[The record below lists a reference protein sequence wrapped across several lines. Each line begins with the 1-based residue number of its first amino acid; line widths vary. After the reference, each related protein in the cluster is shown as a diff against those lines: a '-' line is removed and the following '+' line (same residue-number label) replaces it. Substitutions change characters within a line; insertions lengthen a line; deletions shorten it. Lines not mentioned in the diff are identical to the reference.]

1 MSVKV
6 DSILPPGWLDV
17 FSTSHPRIAIG
28 LDPATTTKKTSNPS
42 AIVVTQEVNLV
53 KFARLVVRLK
63 TEDPDVITSLLREIC
78 VGLRGRG
85 LSVRRL
91 VILATNERF
100 FAVKVRKN
108 FATLAPTELLI
119 ESEKIDYLGEAMLV
133 KAYVGNLFVNAIDDG
148 YLALPPAEFVKT
160 DLRLVVR
167 DRGTFDAELGKDGGH
182 GDVFA
187 AGGAALHGLRG
198 KGGKIEAA
206 GTPVGTFG
214 AHVPRAPRKVLNPF
228 AQRFGRDRAGAQLA
242 T

>member
-1 MSVKV
+1 MSVKA

-17 FSTSHPRIAIG
+17 FSPAHPRIAIG

-42 AIVVTQEVNLV
+42 AIVVTQEVNLT
-53 KFARLVVRLK
+53 KFMRLVLRLK
-63 TEDPDVITSLLREIC
+63 TDDPDVITTLLRQIC

-100 FAVKVRKN
+100 FAVTVRKK
-108 FATLAPTELLI
+108 FAALAPTELLI
-119 ESEKIDYLGEAMLV
+119 ESEKIAYGGEEMLV
-133 KAYVGNLFVNAIDDG
+133 KAYVGSLFVNAIDDG
-148 YLALPPAEFVKT
+148 YLALPPQEFVKT

-187 AGGAALHGLRG
+187 AGGASLHGLRG
-198 KGGKIEAA
+198 KGGITTAA
-206 GTPVGTFG
+206 GAPVGSFRTARPVDVG
-214 AHVPRAPRKVLNPF
+214 RKLVNPK
-228 AQRFGRDRAGAQLA
+228 AGARPAARL